1 MKKGNRLK
9 IGLFIDNFFPSIDGV
24 VIAVDNLAKELSEHN
39 DVVVVVPSQKNYKKI
54 SKPYKIK
61 RIIGTN
67 IPFTE
72 YQLVTP
78 KFSYS
83 KYYKELLDEKFDIIH
98 IHSPFSVGKLG
109 IKIAKE
115 QNIPSIGTVHTRFN
129 FEIEKII
136 KVKFLTNFL
145 MKEIIDVFNE
155 CDECF
160 VVNDPLIEEIKQY
173 GYKYEPVVVYNGTDL
188 KPIRTNKNSF
198 DEINK
203 KYGLT
208 NQENVLLFVGRITD
222 VKNIYFILD
231 CLKLLKEDNVD
242 FKMLYVGSG
251 PDEKKLKSKIK
262 EYKMADSV
270 IMTGRIS
277 DRKELSLIYK
287 RADLLLFPSLFDT
300 SALVRIEAAVNETV
314 GLFIDNSMIGL
325 TVQDG
330 INGFTSTLVEK
341 EYTAKIKEILS
352 DKVKLKKASK
362 KAKKTLAKSWK
373 EVAKE
378 TYNLYLKEIKQN
390 KS

>member
-9 IGLFIDNFFPSIDGV
+9 IGIFIDNFFPSIDGV
-24 VIAVDNLAKELSEHN
+24 VIAVDNLAKELSEYN
-39 DVVVVVPSQKNYKKI
+39 DVVVVVPSKKDYKKI

-61 RIIGTN
+61 RIIGSD

-83 KYYKELLDEKFDIIH
+83 KYYKELLEENFDIIH

-129 FEIEKII
+129 FEIEKI
-136 KVKFLTNFL
+136 VKSKSLTNFL
-145 MKEIIDVFNE
+145 VKKIINLFNE

-198 DEINK
+198 DEINQ

-362 KAKKTLAKSWK
+362 KAKKTLAKGWK

-378 TYNLYLKEIKQN
+378 THNLYLNEIKQK

>member
-9 IGLFIDNFFPSIDGV
+9 IGIFIDNFFPSIDGV

-61 RIIGTN
+61 RIIGSD

-83 KYYKELLDEKFDIIH
+83 KYYKELLEENFDIIH

-129 FEIEKII
+129 FEIEKI
-136 KVKFLTNFL
+136 VKSKSLTNFL
-145 MKEIIDVFNE
+145 VKKIINLFNE

-378 TYNLYLKEIKQN
+378 THNLYLNEIKQK

>member
-1 MKKGNRLK
+1 MKKGKRLK
-9 IGLFIDNFFPSIDGV
+9 IGLFIDNFFPAIDGV
-24 VIAVDNLAKELSEHN
+24 VIAVDNLAKELSKDN
-39 DVVVVVPSQKNYKKI
+39 DVVVVIPSPKNYKKI

-61 RIIGTN
+61 RIIGSN

-83 KYYKELLDEKFDIIH
+83 KYYKELLNENFDIIH
-98 IHSPFSVGKLG
+98 IHSPFSIGRLG

-115 QNIPSIGTVHTRFN
+115 QKIPSIGTVHTRFN
-129 FEIEKII
+129 FEIEKIV
-136 KVKFLTNFL
+136 KFKFLTNFL
-145 MKEIIDVFNE
+145 VKKIINLFNK

-173 GYKYEPVVVYNGTDL
+173 GYKYEPIVVYNGTDL

-262 EYKMADSV
+262 EKKLEDSV

-277 DRKELSLIYK
+277 DRKKLSLIYK

-314 GLFIDNSMIGL
+314 GLFINNSMIGL

-330 INGFTSTLVEK
+330 INGFTSNLEVK
-341 EYTAKIKEILS
+341 EYSKKIKEILS
-352 DKVKLKKASK
+352 DKNKLKKVSK
-362 KAKKTLAKSWK
+362 KARKTLAKSWK

-378 TYNLYLKEIKQN
+378 THNLYLKEIKQN